1 VAQRARMAV
10 KDMASL
16 DPPARAFQD
25 APVLRFFR
33 DLGATRLAAMGFVL
47 LVGGGAAALVAQPPA
62 PPPPAEIAMPEIR
75 VAGEKLAAHGD
86 AVGNALDLVRRYAR
100 GTLKLRLPSGKV
112 VDVRRAELGITIDR
126 ARLADFVTAAMAP
139 DGIVRKS
146 HAVRAPD
153 EPLDVPLPLA
163 LDEKATVAKLL
174 DVKATSDLPAED
186 AKIDVDARKVQ
197 PEQVGHRL
205 DVYATVARIEAA
217 LRDGKEEVEVAV
229 VNDAPK
235 VLAASLADIKFD
247 HVLGWFE
254 TRYTPGKKS
263 EDRTFNLRLA
273 ASKLDGRVVMPGEEF
288 DFNAVVGP
296 RDEAHGYRVAPVIAQ
311 GELVDGLGG
320 GTCQISGTLHAAV
333 FFAGLEIVQRYP
345 HSRPSSY
352 IKMGLDATVAYPNIT
367 YKFRNSLDVPIVLR
381 EKVAGGIVRAEILGP
396 ERKLTVSFF
405 RRIDDVLPF
414 EEVERETP
422 KLPEGE
428 RIVTQRGIPGFLATS
443 SRVVRDGAYA
453 ERTKWTEKYPPTTQ
467 IVAVGT
473 APKDAK
479 ARLVPDSH
487 SEYVVDEILV
497 VTQGPGLK
505 TPGVAAD
512 ERGGGMIEQR
522 TPGKTGEAGWIEK
535 LGLSKT
541 PLDPG
546 KPDDESAKP
555 DADGSD
561 KDKAK
566 GDGDKSDKDKDKAK
580 GDGEKSDKDKPKKDK
595 PKKDDD
601 KADEKKGKKDK
612 KKDKKKDDKKD
623 GAKKKTAAKTDA
635 ERG

>member
-1 VAQRARMAV
+1 MIPDGAGALTPHAGLSKMR
-10 KDMASL
+10 
-16 DPPARAFQD
+16 
-25 APVLRFFR
+25 PVRSFVR
-33 DLGATRLAAMGFVL
+33 DLGWTRLAAMGLVL
-47 LVGGGAAALVAQPPA
+47 ALGGVTAALALQP
-62 PPPPAEIAMPEIR
+62 PPPPAPSELPPVVVR
-75 VAGEKLAAHGD
+75 VAGEKLGPAGKLGGD
-86 AVGNALDLVRRYAR
+86 AVGDALDLVRRFAR
-100 GTLKLRLPSGKV
+100 GTMKLRLPSGKTV
-112 VDVRRAELGITIDR
+112 AIRRADLGITIDR
-126 ARLADFVTAAMAP
+126 GHLADFVSASLAE
-139 DGIVRKS
+139 DGVVRKA
-146 HAVRAPD
+146 HAVRAPN

-163 LDEKATVAKLL
+163 LDAKSTLARLFDIKAET
-174 DVKATSDLPAED
+174 DLPAAD

-197 PEQVGHRL
+197 PEEVGHRL
-205 DVYATVARIEAA
+205 DVYGTLARIEAG
-217 LRDGKEEVEVAV
+217 LREGKDEIEAAV
-229 VNDAPK
+229 VRDVPK
-235 VLAASLADIKFD
+235 VLAASLAGIKFD

-381 EKVAGGIVRAEILGP
+381 EKVAGGVVRAEVLGP

-405 RRIDDVLPF
+405 RRIDEVLPF
-414 EEVERETP
+414 DEVERESA

-453 ERTKWTEKYPPTTQ
+453 ERTKWNEKYPPTTQ

-479 ARLVPDSH
+479 ARLLPDSH
-487 SEYVVDEILV
+487 SEYVVDEVLV
-497 VTQGPGLK
+497 VTQGPGIK

-522 TPGKTGEAGWIEK
+522 TPGKTGEAGWIDK
-535 LGLSKT
+535 LGLGRT
-541 PLDPG
+541 PIDPG
-546 KPDDESAKP
+546 KPEDDEAAKNAKEG
-555 DADGSD
+555 DAEPKSEP
-561 KDKAK
+561 
-566 GDGDKSDKDKDKAK
+566 DKSDKEPKN
-580 GDGEKSDKDKPKKDK
+580 GKDKPKKDK
-595 PKKDDD
+595 KKDEGKSDKERKKDDPKRD
-601 KADEKKGKKDK
+601 KE
-612 KKDKKKDDKKD
+612 KKKDDKKSKQ
-623 GAKKKTAAKTDA
+623 KKSAAKSDA